1 MAARGAASLPVECLS
16 VDRQISRSAYRPRMS
31 KKQAQRKR
39 DRSRTMSGR
48 RQRGMKFEV
57 FHGPPLGPGMETTDV
72 ATVMA
77 ALERFDPELSW
88 KQAQSRVLP
97 MLPRI
102 RPLPVQE
109 LDLART
115 MLPPGILVGFGI
127 DLGPAITFV
136 STTLVERWQVDPPTL
151 AQAAL
156 ANVRQRADSCGRDQV
171 VESQIADVPVRLL
184 QSRVGIAA
192 SLLLAPDCLERF
204 FGSGPSLLLA
214 PMRDLL
220 VALPADVDREFAAW
234 LAEEWE
240 ALDPNHLHLGG
251 FRYERGVVVV
261 EPLDAA
267 FARA

>member
-1 MAARGAASLPVECLS
+1 ML
-16 VDRQISRSAYRPRMS
+16 
-31 KKQAQRKR
+31 KKQAQRNR
-39 DRSRTMSGR
+39 PRGRTISGR
-48 RQRGMKFEV
+48 RKTGMEIEV
-57 FHGPPLGPGMETTDV
+57 FHGPPLGPGMETADV

-77 ALERFDPELSW
+77 ALERFDPEMPW
-88 KQAQSRVLP
+88 TQAHSRVLP

-102 RPLPVQE
+102 RPLPVSE

-136 STTLVERWQVDPPTL
+136 STSLVERWQVDHPAL

-156 ANVRQRADSCGRDQV
+156 ANVRRLADKCGRNLV
-171 VESQIADVPVRLL
+171 VGNHIAGVPVRIL

-204 FGSGPSLLLA
+204 FGPGPLLLLA

-220 VALPADVDREFAAW
+220 IALPADVERDFAGW

-251 FRYERGVVVV
+251 FRYDRGVVIP
-261 EPLDAA
+261 EPLDEALG
-267 FARA
+267 RA

>member
-1 MAARGAASLPVECLS
+1 ML
-16 VDRQISRSAYRPRMS
+16 
-31 KKQAQRKR
+31 KKQAQRNR
-39 DRSRTMSGR
+39 HRGRTISGR
-48 RQRGMKFEV
+48 GQRGIELEV
-57 FHGPPLGPGMETTDV
+57 FLGPPLGPGMETADV

-77 ALERFDPELSW
+77 ALGRFDPDLSW
-88 KQAQSRVLP
+88 TQAQSRVLP

-102 RPLPVQE
+102 RPLPVQD

-136 STTLVERWQVDPPTL
+136 STTLVDRWQVDHSTL
-151 AQAAL
+151 TQAAL
-156 ANVRQRADSCGRDQV
+156 ANVRQRADSCVRDQV
-171 VESQIADVPVRLL
+171 VEGPIADVPVRLL

-192 SLLLAPDCLERF
+192 SLLLAPDRLESF
-204 FGSGPSLLLA
+204 FGPGPLLLLA

-220 VALPADVDREFAAW
+220 IALPADVDREFAAW

-261 EPLDAA
+261 EPLDEA